1 MKKICYLFFFGLLFT
16 GCSNDDNPSG
26 ESIPWYEDVATL
38 KADFAVALSEAQT
51 PDASK
56 VSTTL
61 MPISESNTELE
72 WITVD
77 DKKLVLVCA
86 MLPESSYKF
95 WQATDTFRLT
105 KSTGLFVTIPQEWKQ
120 QAGKF
125 AGLDSVASRY
135 RMIQA
140 LGLWPECDYNAVV
153 EFYVDQTML
162 FRPSYDPSITTT
174 TSGVEFP
181 SWADES
187 YTVGETNFREWF
199 AYQKSVAYEGETACP
214 WTQLGYTYDWHHDAD
229 PKGFSEYIA
238 TVGALAL
245 VKSRKGSWTFISD
258 LK

>member
-1 MKKICYLFFFGLLFT
+1 MT
-16 GCSNDDNPSG
+16 
-26 ESIPWYEDVATL
+26 
-38 KADFAVALSEAQT
+38 AQT

-61 MPISESNTELE
+61 MPISESNAELE
-72 WITVD
+72 WKTVG
-77 DKKLVLVCA
+77 DKKLVLVCI

-105 KSTGLFVTIPQEWKQ
+105 KPTGIWVSIPQEWKH
-120 QAGKF
+120 QAYKF
-125 AGLDSVASRY
+125 ARLDSVASRY

-153 EFYVDQTML
+153 EFYVDPAML
-162 FRPSYDPSITTT
+162 FRPSYNPSITTT
-174 TSGVEFP
+174 SSGVDFP

-199 AYQKSVAYEGETACP
+199 TYHKSVAYEGDGACP
-214 WTQLGYTYDWHHDAD
+214 WTQLGYTYDWHHNAD
-229 PKGFSEYIA
+229 HQGLSEYIA

-245 VKSRKGSWTFISD
+245 IKSRKGSWAFISN